1 MKFLIVALMALTHLN
16 GDRSI
21 FVFTHQK
28 FDSANECVQHV
39 QQNQQ
44 SLMFKLIAEFPDDR
58 LDRIL
63 CVPEENVKEIL
74 ELSQPINDEG
84 REI

>member
-21 FVFTHQK
+21 FVFTHQT

-44 SLMFKLIAEFPDDR
+44 SLMFKLIAEFPNDR